1 MCIRDRF
8 QIATRSRTSVV
19 AASLLA
25 GTRLARAWKAFCRR
39 RALLTIC
46 VCLLAA
52 GQSAHAQSPTLGF
65 MQLPQPG
72 GGLVTVFYPSS
83 DPEMPAI
90 QGPFKL
96 SWAANGRVS
105 KGNEHLVVISHGSGG
120 SPWVHADLAR
130 VLVHRGF
137 TVALPQH
144 AGDNYLDPSEP
155 GPGSWIKRPI
165 EVSQSIDVVAGSQS
179 LAANL
184 RLDSVGLFGGS
195 AGGHT
200 ALSMAG
206 GKWSKTRF
214 RNHCEEHI
222 RDDFSSCVGFFT
234 LLNGDWMDGPK
245 IWLAKAVIAAR
256 FSDDAIQGGFD
267 PRVKSVV
274 AMVPFAADFDPASL
288 KQPATAL
295 GLVIAEKDINQVPRF
310 HAGAILSACEP
321 RCEVVMRLPEGG
333 HGSMLSPMPPL
344 EIGSVAQRLL
354 RDPPNFD
361 RGQLVPA
368 LNSRIADFFLRTLAS
383 AP

>member
-1 MCIRDRF
+1 MHGLTFSLIRRH
-8 QIATRSRTSVV
+8 AP
-19 AASLLA
+19 LA
-25 GTRLARAWKAFCRR
+25 VFL
-39 RALLTIC
+39 
-46 VCLLAA
+46 CLLA
-52 GQSAHAQSPTLGF
+52 SAHLSHAQSPTLGF
-65 MQLPQPG
+65 RQLPQPG

-83 DPEMPAI
+83 DPEAPVM

-105 KGNEHLVVISHGSGG
+105 RGNGHLVVISHGSGG

-130 VLVHRGF
+130 VLVQRGF
-137 TVALPQH
+137 TVAMPQH

-155 GPGSWIKRPI
+155 GPASWIRRPI
-165 EVSQSIDVVAGSQS
+165 EVSRSIDAVAGNQP

-184 RLDSVGLFGGS
+184 NLDSVGLFGGS

-206 GKWSKTRF
+206 GKWSKARF

-222 RDDFSSCVGFFT
+222 REDFSSCVGFFT
-234 LLNGDWMDGPK
+234 LLDGNWLDAPK
-245 IWLAKAVIAAR
+245 IWLAKFVIAAR
-256 FSDDAIQGGFD
+256 FSDDAVQGAFD
-267 PRVKSVV
+267 ARVRSVV

-288 KQPATAL
+288 KQPVTAL

-310 HAGAILSACEP
+310 HAEAILAACQP

-344 EIGSVAQRLL
+344 EPGSVAQRLL
-354 RDPPNFD
+354 SDPKDFD
-361 RGQLVPA
+361 RGRVVPA
-368 LNSRIADFFLRTLAS
+368 LNSRIADFFLRTLAP
-383 AP
+383 AQ